1 MVSNKQ
7 VRVALYTK
15 LNVASVTSL
24 LGAGSA
30 SIHHAVAPPQ
40 ATYPLIVFS
49 KSSGTQVN
57 AFGDEAYK
65 TTLWLVK
72 GIVNAKSAST
82 AEDIDK
88 AVFDRLNFSTLSI
101 TGADDLAVFR
111 ESDVEY
117 PETQGDDVYH
127 HCGGLY
133 RIAYQ
138 DT

>member
-7 VRVALYTK
+7 VRTALYTK

-24 LGAGSA
+24 LAGGSA
-30 SIHHAVAPPQ
+30 GIHHAVAPPTG
-40 ATYPLIVFS
+40 TYPLIVFS

-65 TTLWLVK
+65 TTLWLIK
-72 GIVNAKSAST
+72 GIAKSKSAST

-88 AVFDRLNFSTLSI
+88 AVFDRLNFATLSI

-117 PETQGDDVYH
+117 AETQGDDIFH

-133 RIAYQ
+133 RVAYQ